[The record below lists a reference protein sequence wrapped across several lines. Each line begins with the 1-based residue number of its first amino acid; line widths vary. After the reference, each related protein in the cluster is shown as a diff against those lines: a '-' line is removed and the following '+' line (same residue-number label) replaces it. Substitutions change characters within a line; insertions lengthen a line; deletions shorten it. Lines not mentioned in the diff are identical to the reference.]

1 MAVQTKSLTEN
12 VESEMSL
19 IMTVA
24 VIMIFAVLCITTNA
38 WAEPFLFLLVM
49 GVAILLN
56 RGTNIFI
63 GTVSFS
69 PTMWRWCCSLPHPW
83 IIPSS
88 FWTRF
93 PGERA
98 GGFRRKRL

>member
-1 MAVQTKSLTEN
+1 
-12 VESEMSL
+12 MSL

-56 RGTNIFI
+56 RGTNIFYRHRVLSHQQCGDGAAGFATSMDYSI
-63 GTVSFS
+63 FLLDAFS
-69 PTMWRWCCSLPHPW
+69 RGKSRGA
-83 IIPSS
+83 
-88 FWTRF
+88 F
-93 PGERA
+93 
-98 GGFRRKRL
+98 GGRGHDGGR